1 MSTHGLSQEFK
12 NIAALKFTAADRG
25 HHPLHIHGASLGRC
39 SEAGFSPDDVA
50 ANRPFG
56 KTVGRLNAWRVHESP
71 QGCFELQDALAR
83 MGCLGVTLQN
93 TALLTDLAMRNL
105 ATKNTIYTIRDLG
118 FVDGKIHKGTGP
130 AGTGIVRFKE
140 HGEDMWARVNTEG
153 TFMSDI
159 SADLL
164 VKGLEGVSTTLPGLL
179 RLMQGPANLL
189 RKGVTRMPVYA
200 LRQAIRDP
208 WHAMIAG
215 GVDGA
220 PILNSMKELKSMLRN
235 ENAVEKALQEQGL
248 LISQVFGPS
257 EKANISILR
266 DFVAGT
272 THWTAAMSKLDHF
285 AIKGDASA
293 RVAAY
298 NSFIK
303 QGMSPMEA
311 SLAQLDM
318 MNFTKRGI
326 SPSVNALSMMI
337 PFFNAQIVG
346 LSTLVKAM
354 RGTTLFADRVN
365 VQEKLIK
372 RGAMMAGLALL
383 YTALASDT
391 DAYKN
396 AKPIERLM
404 NVFVPVPGTN
414 DMMRVP
420 IPFEVGYIFKA
431 LPEAILNVASG
442 DEKLRD
448 ILPAIK
454 QMAISTIP
462 GGSNL
467 MLPQAVKPAIEAITN
482 YNAFTGEHVVQGRA
496 AHMEAPYQ
504 AYRGTSEFSKILG
517 GMLGEIGRAHV

>member
-1 MSTHGLSQEFK
+1 MTGVQTC
-12 NIAALKFTAADRG
+12 AL
-25 HHPLHIHGASLGRC
+25 P
-39 SEAGFSPDDVA
+39 
-50 ANRPFG
+50 
-56 KTVGRLNAWRVHESP
+56 
-71 QGCFELQDALAR
+71 
-83 MGCLGVTLQN
+83 
-93 TALLTDLAMRNL
+93 
-105 ATKNTIYTIRDLG
+105 
-118 FVDGKIHKGTGP
+118 
-130 AGTGIVRFKE
+130 
-140 HGEDMWARVNTEG
+140 
-153 TFMSDI
+153 I
-159 SADLL
+159 S
-164 VKGLEGVSTTLPGLL
+164 
-179 RLMQGPANLL
+179 ANLL

-517 GMLGEIGRAHV
+517 GMLGVSPIKIDHLIRGYTGSVGAAIVSLANPPLATQERVVQGPADMPIIGSMFQREDNGRWVDMAYNRIDEAIKAQTTYKQLLETDPDKAAKYLEDKVDVLANSSIAGRARQQLGDIAKSMRAIYVADIPKAEKKALLRELNKLRTEYSKVLVSAF